1 MPDVVEENEP
11 FHPLAVGAFGP
22 RAVVAGAKG
31 LFKLIQK
38 FRRPFI
44 FGWVSGKSFVRISIV
59 RVRRLFAIE
68 PRFIGW
74 QNTVITLVK
83 FRGHC

>member
-38 FRRPFI
+38 FRRPFV

-59 RVRRLFAIE
+59 RDRRLFAIE